1 MVLRDLLPAGLTY
14 VSHHASRGTYDP
26 DTGRWEVGAL
36 AGLTSP
42 SDGRQRRSAVDPG
55 PGGPGG
61 GSFPAAAGLMGR

>member
-36 AGLTSP
+36 PRSPLPVTGGSAALLWIPGLAALGAGLFL
-42 SDGRQRRSAVDPG
+42 RRRG
-55 PGGPGG
+55 
-61 GSFPAAAGLMGR
+61 